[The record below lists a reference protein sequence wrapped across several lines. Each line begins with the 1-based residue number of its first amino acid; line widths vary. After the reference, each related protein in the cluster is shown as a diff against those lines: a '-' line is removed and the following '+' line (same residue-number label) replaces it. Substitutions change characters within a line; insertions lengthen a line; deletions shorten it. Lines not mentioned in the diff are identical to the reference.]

1 VVAARS
7 IAAVLVILAAC
18 SRDERTKGL
27 PPATEWS
34 AAPASVTVTPPAPQG
49 PTMRAHG
56 PIGTDVSKLGMPA
69 PDPKRALDPSH
80 HVGGVIKL
88 TATTQDRAAAGGA
101 VFVIARH
108 ADATGQPSGP
118 PLAVQKRTWTQ
129 DELAFDL
136 TERQAMIA
144 GTQLTGDVIV
154 SARYDQDG
162 DALTKQP
169 GDLAGSVRVTIPA
182 EHVVLSLDRILP

>member
-1 VVAARS
+1 MVVARS
-7 IAAVLVILAAC
+7 IAAALVVLVAC
-18 SRDERTKGL
+18 SRDDRDEGL
-27 PPATEWS
+27 PPATEWRAIPGS
-34 AAPASVTVTPPAPQG
+34 ATAPPPQAARARAP
-49 PTMRAHG
+49 HG

-69 PDPKRALDPSH
+69 PDPKRTLDPTH

-88 TATTQDRAAAGGA
+88 TATTKDRAPAGAA
-101 VFVIARH
+101 VFVIAKH
-108 ADATGQPSGP
+108 ADANGQPAGP
-118 PLAVQKRTWTQ
+118 PLAVQKLTWAT

-169 GDLAGSVRVTIPA
+169 GDLTGSVRVTIPA
-182 EHVVLSLDRILP
+182 EHVEIALDHILP